1 MMEEDYE
8 DEDDEDEKEVNGKTL
23 IISSINSKLY
33 NNYINTEILKN
44 KKRVNLNSNALLVS
58 CSIIAHQW

>member
-1 MMEEDYE
+1 MMEEDY
-8 DEDDEDEKEVNGKTL
+8 EDDEDEKEVNGKTL